1 LFPAS
6 FILVA
11 AMNPCPC
18 GNFGSAKRCICTP
31 TTLERYKRKIS
42 GPIIDRIDMWIEV
55 SNISHEKLSE
65 KGGEN
70 KESEKIKENILK
82 ARGIQEKRFKHAKG
96 RIKTNS
102 EMNSRDLAKLVEL
115 GEVARG
121 ALNTAARAMD
131 LSPRAYHRV
140 IKLARTIADLDENE
154 NVEESH
160 ILEALQYRPK
170 QVNE

>member
-1 LFPAS
+1 
-6 FILVA
+6 
-11 AMNPCPC
+11 MNPCPC
-18 GNFGSAKRCICTP
+18 GNFGSQRRCVCLP
-31 TTLERYKRKIS
+31 TALARYQRKIS

-65 KGGEN
+65 KPTES

-82 ARGIQEKRFKHAKG
+82 ARSIQEKRFIDTKG
-96 RIKTNS
+96 RVKTNS
-102 EMNSRDLAKLVEL
+102 EMNSRDLTKLVEL
-115 GEVARG
+115 GGVARG
-121 ALNTAARAMD
+121 SLNSAARSID

-154 NVEESH
+154 NVEENH

-170 QVNE
+170 QGNQ